1 MKKILILL
9 FILLII
15 YVSFINPSLLFNSV
29 LDSLEIW
36 LYRIYPSFFIFFI
49 ISSLLLNFGIFK
61 YLTFLIKPIVKFNS
75 DKAYELYLLSL
86 FVGNPTSSKFTYL
99 ELQKN
104 SITESDAIKLIKYH
118 SFMNPLF
125 VISIISL
132 LSNNYK
138 EIIITYILV
147 SIIVNTLFSI
157 NKKGSISFNNPKNDF
172 LVNIDFV
179 LDSING
185 AISILIQIAG
195 FIIFCNILKDIFIYF
210 IPSSNIISSFL
221 ESSRGVY
228 DILNSNVSN
237 KLLLI
242 ISLLTFQGLSI
253 NLQVYNN
260 ARGLINLSSILIIR
274 IIQTLIV
281 TIIMYLLL
289 TFYFV

>member
-157 NKKGSISFNNPKNDF
+157 NKKGSISFNNPKKDF

-195 FIIFCNILKDIFIYF
+195 FIIFCNLLKDIFIYF

>member
-29 LDSLEIW
+29 LVSLEIW

-147 SIIVNTLFSI
+147 SIIVNTIFTI

-195 FIIFCNILKDIFIYF
+195 FIIFCNLLKDIFIYF

>member
-1 MKKILILL
+1 MKKILFLL

-15 YVSFINPSLLFNSV
+15 YVSFFNPSLLFNSV

-147 SIIVNTLFSI
+147 SIIVNTLFSF

-195 FIIFCNILKDIFIYF
+195 FIIFCNLLKDIFIYF

-260 ARGLINLSSILIIR
+260 ARGLIKLSSILIIR